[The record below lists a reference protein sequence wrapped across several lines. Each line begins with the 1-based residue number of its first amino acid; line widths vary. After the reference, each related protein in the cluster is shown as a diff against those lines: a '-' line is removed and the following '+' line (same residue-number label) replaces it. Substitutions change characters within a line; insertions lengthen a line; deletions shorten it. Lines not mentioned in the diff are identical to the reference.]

1 MNYYQ
6 ITSGIEEE
14 DSEEEADNPWLS
26 PSNRQDELP
35 RSVSSCL
42 SQDTVQDLMK
52 EFSRNTS
59 LEDNNNAVQNTKTP
73 LTPVSSVS
81 PESSGGVVLRRKSS
95 GRSSYGHRAS
105 QRFSRLLEGVTSL
118 TSLVTGARAEDSQ
131 LEGGQ
136 EEQEEQENGGPASL
150 PYWVEA
156 SHNIYKVSRQSISR
170 QPTGTFRQVL
180 IVQTC

>member
-6 ITSGIEEE
+6 ITSGIEEQ

-26 PSNRQDELP
+26 PSNRQDELT

-131 LEGGQ
+131 VEGGQ
-136 EEQEEQENGGPASL
+136 EEQEEETGGPASL

-156 SHNIYKVSRQSISR
+156 SHNIYKVSSQSISR
-170 QPTGTFRQVL
+170 QPTRTFRQVL